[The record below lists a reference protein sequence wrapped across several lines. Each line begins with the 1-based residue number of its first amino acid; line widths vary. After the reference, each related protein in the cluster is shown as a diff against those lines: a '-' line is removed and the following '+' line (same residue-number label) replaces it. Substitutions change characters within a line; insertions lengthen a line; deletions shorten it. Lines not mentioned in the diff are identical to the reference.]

1 MEIKQKISNEVDA
14 GGTSAVSPSVFERS
28 INTEVIAQS
37 GQTIILGGL
46 ISNNSSQKESKV
58 PFLGDLPLIGALFRA
73 QTQSGDK
80 TELVIFVTPKVI
92 ESSAEWQDITNKF
105 QQGLMQMELGSAF

>member
-1 MEIKQKISNEVDA
+1 
-14 GGTSAVSPSVFERS
+14 VFERS

-92 ESSAEWQDITNKF
+92 ESSAEWQDISNKF